1 MLSKV
6 KNNYSKI
13 ILVIGIA
20 AALLIRYICLDFESF
35 DYLSFL
41 RKWVQHFA
49 DNGGWRAIKDQVG
62 DYNVMY
68 QYIVIICSYLNISSL
83 YAIKLFSIVFDF
95 VLALGCC
102 KLIGCFGV
110 SRAKQHVI
118 FVIILLL
125 PTVWLNSA
133 VWGQC
138 DSIYV
143 SFIIWSLYFFFKEKK
158 YLSLAFLSL
167 AFTFKLQ
174 TVFVMPV
181 FFILFVKE
189 RIKIRHLAMF
199 PITYFITC
207 IPALLLQKPFSDI
220 LGIYFKQTSEYP
232 MLSMNAPT
240 FWQMIDV
247 VQPDE
252 MLKRI
257 GMILAALVV
266 VAFIIAVLIKK
277 DKLDNK
283 AILTLALIFGVGIP
297 FFLPHMHDRYFF
309 MADIISVVYVFVF
322 GFKRVHVPIF
332 VQTASAICYLYYLG
346 LTNLIFGNILPAF
359 MNGMI
364 SGTLMFAAF
373 VQILLYWRK
382 DFNNKSLSVLYNYCA
397 IGAVAVVFAV
407 IQFCLPSQITVKA
420 NDKTVCYMGVYPYQ
434 QEETVMVPIK
444 GFLNAAGYFVTAD
457 HDTGHILA
465 KKDGECIEFDF
476 AAEEAILPDGSKMKF
491 RYPRDNINSN
501 NLMASYDLCLI
512 TGMSEEFDGKVL
524 HFVSK

>member
-6 KNNYSKI
+6 KDNYSRI
-13 ILVIGIA
+13 ILVIGIVV
-20 AALLIRYICLDFESF
+20 ALLIRYICLDFESF

-49 DNGGWRAIKDQVG
+49 ENGGWSAIKDQVG

-83 YAIKLFSIVFDF
+83 YAIKLFSIAFDF

-102 KLIGCFGV
+102 KVVGCFGA
-110 SRAKQHVI
+110 SKAKQHII
-118 FVIILLL
+118 FVVILLL

-143 SFIIWSLYFFFKEKK
+143 SFIVWSLYFFFKDRK
-158 YLSLAFLSL
+158 YLSLAFLAL

-181 FFILFVKE
+181 FFILFVK
-189 RIKIRHLAMF
+189 RKIKIRHLVMF
-199 PITYFITC
+199 PVAYLITC
-207 IPALLLQKPFSDI
+207 VPALIFQKPIADI
-220 LGIYFKQTSEYP
+220 LGIYFKQASEYP

-247 VQPDE
+247 VLPDE
-252 MLKRI
+252 FLKRVGI
-257 GMILAALVV
+257 ILAALVV
-266 VAFIIAVLIKK
+266 IVFVIAVIVKK

-283 AILTLALIFGVGIP
+283 VILSLALIFGVGIP

-309 MADIISVVYVFVF
+309 IADIVSVVYVFVF
-322 GFKRVHVPIF
+322 GFKRVHIPIF

-346 LTNLIFGNILPAF
+346 LTNLIFGNVLPIF
-359 MNGMI
+359 MNGMV

-373 VQILLYWRK
+373 IQIILYWYK
-382 DFNNKSLSVLYNYCA
+382 DFNGKRLLALYNYCA
-397 IGAVAVVFAV
+397 IGVVAVVFAV
-407 IQFCLPSQITVKA
+407 VQFCTPSQITVKV
-420 NDKTVCYMGVYPYQ
+420 NDKTVCYIGVYSYQ
-434 QEETVMVPIK
+434 QGETVMVPIK
-444 GFLNAAGYFVTAD
+444 GFLNSAGYFVTAD
-457 HDTGHILA
+457 HDTGNILA
-465 KKDGECIEFDF
+465 KKGGEYIEFNF
-476 AAEEAILPDGSKMKF
+476 ATEEAILPDGSIVKF
-491 RYPRDNINSN
+491 QYPRASINSN
-501 NLMASYDLCLI
+501 NMMSSYDLCQV
-512 TGMSEEFDGKVL
+512 TNMTEKFDGNIL
-524 HFVSK
+524 YFTSK